1 MKTPVNLHRDDIR
14 RVVEARREETTDL
27 LCDLIRFPSTRG
39 NEGPINRYLRDRMG
53 GLTDVCE
60 LVSVSETLTDDA
72 DYSFPLEGL
81 TYTDRPNLR
90 VVRKGAGGGRS
101 VLFNTHVDVVPPSKM
116 QERPFDPWVQNGVVY
131 GRGACDAK
139 GQVATLYLMLRALND
154 LSLTLRGDLTVH
166 LVIEEECGGNGTLS
180 FVRGPDRAD
189 AAIVLEP
196 SGMAL
201 LPSIRGAVWFEVIC
215 TGRSGHS
222 GQARVVVSALK
233 EAISA
238 IGILE
243 GYHAR
248 LLAASKGLPLFD
260 RFENPMPI
268 TFGMLE
274 AGDWPATA
282 PQIAIFKGV
291 LGFLPNKTKEQIQ
304 SEMRQ
309 VLVQEGDDWLKDHFD
324 LTFIYRHDSSVIA
337 SDHPLVTTMAEAC
350 GGGGMAPEITA
361 MPASCDAWFYNNLLG
376 IPTLVTGPGKLQ
388 YAHSNQEQIAVEE
401 ILQGAEV
408 LIRFLIEWCGA

>member
-1 MKTPVNLHRDDIR
+1 MTITKNDIR
-14 RVVEARREETTDL
+14 DAIEARREEITDL

-39 NEGPINRYLRDRMG
+39 NEGPIHRYLRDRMA

-60 LVSVSETLTDDA
+60 RVPIPETITEDPE
-72 DYSFPLEGL
+72 YSFSLEGI
-81 TYTDRPNLR
+81 TYADRPNLR
-90 VVRKGAGGGRS
+90 IVRKGIGGGKS
-101 VLFNTHVDVVPPSKM
+101 VLFNTHVDVVPPSKI
-116 QERPFDPWVQNGVVY
+116 QERPFDPQVQDGVVY

-139 GQVATLYLMLRALND
+139 GQIATLYLVLRALND
-154 LSLTLRGDLTVH
+154 LNLALKGDLTVH

-180 FVRGPDRAD
+180 CIRGPDRAD

-196 SGMAL
+196 SGMTL
-201 LPSIRGAVWFEVIC
+201 LPSIRGAVWFEVTC

-282 PQIAIFKGV
+282 PQTAIFKGV

-304 SEMRQ
+304 AEMRQ
-309 VLVQEGDDWLKDHFD
+309 VLIEEGDTWLKDHFD
-324 LTFIYRHDSSVIA
+324 LNFIYRHDSSVIPT
-337 SDHPLVTTMAEAC
+337 DHPLVTTMAEAC
-350 GGGGMAPEITA
+350 GQAGIAPEITA

-401 ILQGAEV
+401 ILQGAEA
-408 LIRFLIEWCGA
+408 LIHFLMGWCEV